1 MRVSRIR
8 RTTASDEVFKALHD
22 SILSGE
28 LKPGD
33 RLPSQRELAERLDV
47 SRSTLRE
54 AIHKLVALGLVA
66 PKQGVG
72 TIIVE
77 DGDPLRYMRSL
88 DDHFLLDGVSA
99 RDFLEARLVIETA
112 VAKLAVKRAQEEQR
126 CFLEEVLRHQE
137 RAAAQGDMEEFSR
150 LDTEFHITLARAS
163 GNRVLVRLEETVL
176 DLLRQFIRKVSDL
189 PGAVEDALRFHSKIA
204 RAVREGDAE
213 KAEQIMASHLAD
225 VARRIQDHLGV
236 NLEMQRLVPRLRKG
250 EGKRRKGGA
259 K

>member
-1 MRVSRIR
+1 MRVTRIR
-8 RTTASDEVFKALHD
+8 RTSATEEVFKVLHGL
-22 SILSGE
+22 ILSGE

-54 AIHKLVALGLVA
+54 AIHKLVALGMVT

-72 TIIVE
+72 TTVVE
-77 DGDPLRYMRSL
+77 DADPLRYMRSL
-88 DDHFLLDGVSA
+88 EDHFLLDGVSA
-99 RDFLEARLVIETA
+99 RDFLEARMVIETA
-112 VAKLAVKRAQEEQR
+112 VARLAVQRAEEEQR
-126 CFLEEVLRHQE
+126 SFLEDLLRRQE

-150 LDTEFHITLARAS
+150 LDTEFHISLSRAS

-189 PGAVEDALRFHSKIA
+189 PGAVEDALRFHKKIA
-204 RAVREGDAE
+204 RAVRERDAE
-213 KAEQIMASHLAD
+213 EAERVMRSHLTD

-236 NLEMQRLVPRLRKG
+236 NLELQNFYPGSEKG
-250 EGKRRKGGA
+250 KAG
-259 K
+259 